1 MDVER
6 SGRCLLSVKPWN
18 DRPIVDCREPLQPL
32 PPPLLRL
39 QPHPYVEAGAP
50 YGPGSDPF
58 RLRSGVIKRLLMAQ
72 QLLQQQQPDLQLAIF
87 DAWRPIAVQRFMV
100 AYAIGEE
107 CERRGLNQ
115 GDPAQAAAVE
125 AVVDDVGRFWAP
137 PSSDPTMPPP
147 HSTGAAV
154 DLTLASCNP
163 DQPLDM
169 GGAIDAIGEISH
181 PDHYGDAAKQWP
193 ESEQAVWHQRREL
206 LQQVMFAAGFEQ
218 HPNEW
223 WHFSHGDQLW
233 AWRSGAE
240 RAFYAGAPSS
250 SDTA

>member
-1 MDVER
+1 MR
-6 SGRCLLSVKPWN
+6 PWN

-32 PPPLLRL
+32 PPSLLRL
-39 QPHPYVEAGAP
+39 QPHPYVQAGAP

-72 QLLQQQQPDLQLAIF
+72 QRLQQQHPDLQLAIF
-87 DAWRPIAVQRFMV
+87 DAWRPIAVQRYMV

-107 CERRGLNQ
+107 CERRGLNRA
-115 GDPAQAAAVE
+115 DPAQAPAVQ

-137 PSSDPTMPPP
+137 PNSDPTMPPP

-154 DLTLASCNP
+154 DLTLANRTP
-163 DQPLDM
+163 GQPLDM

-181 PDHYGDAAKQWP
+181 PDHYGEAAKQHP
-193 ESEQAVWHQRREL
+193 DSEQAVWHERREL
-206 LQQVMFAAGFEQ
+206 LRQVMHAAGFEQ

-233 AWRSGAE
+233 AWRCGAE
-240 RAFYAGAPSS
+240 RAIYAGAPSS
-250 SDTA
+250 AETA

>member
-1 MDVER
+1 MR
-6 SGRCLLSVKPWN
+6 PWN

-32 PPPLLRL
+32 PSALLRL
-39 QPHPYVEAGAP
+39 QPHPYVQAGAP
-50 YGPGSDPF
+50 YGPGADPF
-58 RLRSGVIKRLLMAQ
+58 RLRSGVIKRLLVAQ
-72 QLLQQQQPDLQLAIF
+72 QLLQQQQADLQLAIF
-87 DAWRPIAVQRFMV
+87 DAWRPIAVQRYMV
-100 AYAIGEE
+100 DYSIGEE

-115 GDPAQAAAVE
+115 ADPSQAAAVR

-137 PSSDPTMPPP
+137 PNTDPTMPPP

-154 DLTLASCNP
+154 DLTLACRNP

-181 PDHYGDAAKQWP
+181 PDHYGDAAKQCP
-193 ESEQAVWHQRREL
+193 ESEQAVWHQRRQL
-206 LQQVMFAAGFEQ
+206 LRGVMLAAGFQQ

-240 RAFYAGAPSS
+240 RAIYAGAPNS

>member
-1 MDVER
+1 MER
-6 SGRCLLSVKPWN
+6 SDRCLLPVRPWN

-32 PPPLLRL
+32 PPSLLRL
-39 QPHPYVEAGAP
+39 QPHPYVQAGAP

-72 QLLQQQQPDLQLAIF
+72 QRLQQQQPDLQLAIF
-87 DAWRPIAVQRFMV
+87 DAWRPIAVQRYMV

-107 CERRGLNQ
+107 CERRGLNRA
-115 GDPAQAAAVE
+115 DPAQATAVQ

-137 PSSDPTMPPP
+137 QFQSAMPPP

-154 DLTLASCNP
+154 DLTLANRTTG
-163 DQPLDM
+163 QPLDM

-181 PDHYGDAAKQWP
+181 PDHYGEAAKQHP
-193 ESEQAVWHQRREL
+193 ESEQAVWHERREL
-206 LQQVMFAAGFEQ
+206 LRQVMHAAGFEQ

-233 AWRSGAE
+233 AWRCGAE
-240 RAFYAGAPSS
+240 RAIYAGAPSS
-250 SDTA
+250 AETA